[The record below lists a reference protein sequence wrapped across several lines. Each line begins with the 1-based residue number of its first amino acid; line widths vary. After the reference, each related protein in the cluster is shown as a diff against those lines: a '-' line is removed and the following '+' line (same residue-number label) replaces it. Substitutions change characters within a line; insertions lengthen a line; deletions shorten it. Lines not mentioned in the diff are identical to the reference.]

1 VIKVDGLKKTY
12 ELGTIEVAALRG
24 VSLRIG
30 EGEFVAIM
38 GPSGSGKTTFMNI
51 LGCLD
56 QPTEGSYS
64 LDGVL
69 VSEMGDTEL
78 ARVRNQRIGFVFQTF
93 NLLPRFDAVTNVEL
107 PLIYRGEPRR
117 IRRSLAVGALD
128 TVGLGD
134 RLHHRPAE
142 LSGGQQQRV
151 AIARS
156 LVTRPKIILA
166 DEPTGNL
173 DSKSGEEIMAIFQAL
188 NDGGITVVLVTH
200 DPDIAQY
207 ARRIVRFRDG
217 LIVADETLTARTIAR
232 RDEFLDALIAG
243 LRDGAPGEV
252 KAG

>member
-1 VIKVDGLKKTY
+1 
-12 ELGTIEVAALRG
+12 
-24 VSLRIG
+24 
-30 EGEFVAIM
+30 
-38 GPSGSGKTTFMNI
+38 MNI

-78 ARVRNQRIGFVFQTF
+78 ARVRNQLIGFVFQTF
-93 NLLPRFDAVTNVEL
+93 NLLPRLDAVTNVEV
-107 PLIYRGEPRR
+107 PLVYRGVPKRTRR
-117 IRRSLAVGALD
+117 LLAVSALD

-134 RLHHRPAE
+134 RLHHKPAE

-173 DSKSGEEIMAIFQAL
+173 DTKSGEEIMAIFQAL
-188 NDGGITVVLVTH
+188 NDSGITVVLVTH
-200 DPDIAQY
+200 DPDIARH

-217 LIVADETLTARTIAR
+217 LIVADETLSMRTIAE
-232 RDEFLDALIAG
+232 RDESLDVLIAG
-243 LRDGAPGEV
+243 LRGGTSEEV
-252 KAG
+252 KVE